1 MQEDQNN
8 SKKSTRKS
16 EFISIINDETLKE
29 YCKNDEN
36 ILSKPWAKIEFDF
49 LTVNDCLRS

>member
-8 SKKSTRKS
+8 SKKSTKKS
-16 EFISIINDETLKE
+16 EFISIINDETLKDH
-29 YCKNDEN
+29 CKNDVN
-36 ILSKPWAKIEFDF
+36 TLSKPCARIEFDF